1 MAFDSNDV
9 GMQRAL
15 KILFAIIE
23 RPNHYTRRM
32 FKDIYGTDESRIKK
46 YFEEIK
52 NAGFELDRD
61 ERSRYYL
68 VPNKIFDE
76 LISLLVFSPKEEQMI
91 LEGLKHNNT
100 AERDIEKIK
109 AKLPRL
115 YDVTKFHH
123 LINQTTLTVMDILE
137 TAKREKK
144 VVILKNYPSTSSN
157 TVKDRYVEA
166 FHIAADEDTVQ
177 VYELENKKVQ
187 SFNISRITKIEMTEI
202 DWTKSGSHNIV
213 ITDCFWIQEE
223 TVKVRFRM
231 KLGAYNFL
239 IQKYPKT
246 RALIKPVPNEKDTYD
261 FEGRVNGKFK
271 ELTNFILGH
280 HQDIIEI
287 SEPDSLINHIQN
299 QGKLIW
305 EKKF

>member
-1 MAFDSNDV
+1 MALDTNDV

-23 RPNHYTRRM
+23 RPKHYTRRI
-32 FKDIYGTDESRIKK
+32 FKDFYGTDESRIKK

-52 NAGFELDRD
+52 NAGFELDKD
-61 ERSRYYL
+61 DRSRYYL
-68 VPNKIFDE
+68 VPNKIFEE
-76 LISLLVFSPKEEQMI
+76 LISLLVFSPKEEKMI
-91 LEGLKHNNT
+91 LDGLKCNNT
-100 AERDIEKIK
+100 PDREIEKIK

-123 LINQTTLTVMDILE
+123 LINQTTLTVMDMLE
-137 TAKREKK
+137 TAKREEK

-166 FHIAADEDTVQ
+166 FHIAADEDTIQ
-177 VYELENKKVQ
+177 AYELEDKQVK
-187 SFNISRITKIEMTEI
+187 SFNISRITKIEITET
-202 DWTKSGSHNIV
+202 DWTKTGSHNIV
-213 ITDCFWIQEE
+213 ITDCFWIQDE

-231 KLGAYNFL
+231 KLGANNYL

-246 RALIKPVPNEKDTYD
+246 RALIKPVPNEKDAYD
-261 FEGRVNGKFK
+261 FEGRVNVKFK

-287 SEPDSLINHIQN
+287 FEPESLIEHIQN